1 MAPGA
6 LQQRQMISSPS
17 RTTPQFSFTFN
28 TNDNRASLPSGDAVG
43 DITYQLTQTDS
54 STGSGG
60 SSPRVIKTHAEIR
73 NDNYLLNT
81 NFGDLD
87 QMREIA
93 STQDVVN
100 AIKKYSL
107 YLENAV
113 KGLIAGKFTDTQGPT
128 MLNKLYNLM
137 CLPKTIHELNNVL
150 RNKFRDCGG
159 TDLLIKNCVSKD
171 PTLQYTSARLLVECL
186 DPGNLDYVV
195 QHGLVKVMHVV
206 HAYRSQEK
214 STVDQS
220 IVSTGLLA
228 KLFEHSE
235 GTCKRVIQLN
245 GLDVLLAECQS
256 RDTVTLRNC
265 ARALANLS
273 LYGGPEVH
281 NLMVH
286 RHAHTWL
293 FTLAFNTDDSVKYY
307 ALLATAVLA
316 ADKTIEVA
324 MVKCDAL
331 DLINP
336 FVATHIPADLVKTN
350 ALGQGR
356 SWLQRLVPV
365 LSCDRRVAHT
375 LAAFHFCAEAEPSSQ
390 LRHGKISGTFRSI
403 SAVEPL
409 KKLAGSLND
418 VTSGLAAQAL
428 RSIGEQVPRPLSQ
441 KVPLWTVEDVLQW
454 TKSTGFGEWAESL
467 VDNQM
472 DGNKLL
478 TLTEECLKKFVGMHN
493 GIMRKRFMRELHK
506 LKQLADYSCM
516 DPTNLNSFLQ
526 SIGPEFSIY
535 TYSMLNAGIN
545 CEKIGFITDD
555 QLAYKCGITN
565 GIHRIV
571 ILNAIKDKCYHFNS
585 ETNIQLL
592 FY

>member
-17 RTTPQFSFTFN
+17 TTPQFCFTFN

-54 STGSGG
+54 STTSGE

-73 NDNYLLNT
+73 NENYLLNT

-87 QMREIA
+87 RMWVTMHPR
-93 STQDVVN
+93 DVEKTAN
-100 AIKKYSL
+100 KYLL
-107 YLENAV
+107 YIENSV
-113 KGLIAGKFTDTQGPT
+113 KGLIAGKFADAQGPT
-128 MLNKLYNLM
+128 MFNKLFNLM
-137 CLPKTIHELNNVL
+137 CLAKTIRELNNLL
-150 RNKFRDCGG
+150 RNRFRDCGG

-171 PTLQYTSARLLVECL
+171 PKLQYTSARLLVECL

-235 GTCKRVIQLN
+235 GTCKRVIHLN
-245 GLDVLLAECQS
+245 GLDLLLAECRS
-256 RDTVTLRNC
+256 RDTLTLRNC
-265 ARALANLS
+265 ARALANLA

-316 ADKTIEVA
+316 ADKTIEAA
-324 MVKCDAL
+324 MFNCDTL
-331 DLINP
+331 DLIDP
-336 FVATHIPADLVKTN
+336 FVATHVPADLVGTN

-356 SWLQRLVPV
+356 RWLQRLVPV

-375 LAAFHFCAEAEPSSQ
+375 LAAFHFCAEAEPLSQ

-454 TKSTGFGEWAESL
+454 TKSNGFGEWAERL
-467 VDNQM
+467 VGNQM
-472 DGNKLL
+472 DGNWLL
-478 TLTEECLKKFVGMHN
+478 TLTEECLKQPDGIQN

-506 LKQLADYSCM
+506 LKQLADYSCI

-526 SIGPEFSIY
+526 SIGPEFSVY
-535 TYSMLNAGIN
+535 TYSILNAGID
-545 CEKIGFITDD
+545 CESIRRITDD
-555 QLAYKCGITN
+555 QLAYECGITN
-565 GIHRIV
+565 GVHRIV
-571 ILNAIKDKCYHFNS
+571 ILNATYQK
-585 ETNIQLL
+585 
-592 FY
+592 